1 MINIETLIEAIKHE
15 QWKLAIPY
23 DDPYFINV
31 KYYEFIEKLI
41 NYILENK
48 KDLKANNWTNTT
60 KEEYKK
66 LQQIVGIPE
75 EEKYKTIYTCK
86 DIKFAII

>member
-15 QWKLAIPY
+15 EWKIAIPY
-23 DDPYFINV
+23 DDPYFKNV
-31 KYYEFIEKLI
+31 KDYEFIEKLAD
-41 NYILENK
+41 YILENK

-60 KEEYKK
+60 KQEYKK
-66 LQQIVGIPE
+66 LQQTVRIPE

-86 DIKFAII
+86 NIIFAII